1 MSTWHWVAP
10 AVLYAIHDRQLAEHG
25 GQEGNLGRSTCPQ
38 KQQRVPQGKA
48 VSLTPQPPQGGET
61 QDINAI
67 ESALARPQQLLA
79 YGNPDAAA
87 LAAAYAFGLSRNH
100 GFVDGNKRVAWV
112 VARLFLADNGFQLS
126 FKAVEAVR
134 LMEALAAGNIE
145 ESQLAQWFRE
155 RLEKVAEK

>member
-1 MSTWHWVAP
+1 MSTWRWVAP

-25 GQEGNLGRSTCPQ
+25 GQEGIRDL
-38 KQQRVPQGKA
+38 
-48 VSLTPQPPQGGET
+48 
-61 QDINAI
+61 NAI
-67 ESALARPQQLLA
+67 ESALARPQHLLA
-79 YGNPDAAA
+79 YGAPDAAA

-112 VARLFLADNGFQLS
+112 VARLFLADNGFKLS

-134 LMEALAAGNIE
+134 LMEALAAGLIE